1 MFANLGQHKSMHAF
15 SLRIKGLRTEF
26 VERLAGSDCQF
37 FCG

>member
-1 MFANLGQHKSMHAF
+1 MILNLGQNKSMHAF
-15 SLRIKGLRTEF
+15 SLQIKGFRTES